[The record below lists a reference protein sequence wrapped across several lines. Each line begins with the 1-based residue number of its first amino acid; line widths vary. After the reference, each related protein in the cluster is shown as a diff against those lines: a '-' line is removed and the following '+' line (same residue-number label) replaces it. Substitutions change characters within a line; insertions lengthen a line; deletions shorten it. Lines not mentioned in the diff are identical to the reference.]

1 MEIISTAVAEGR
13 KDDFQLF
20 KESKVEMREQNRCLA
35 VSGYQGLTNL
45 QANSLL
51 PQKKSKQH
59 SLSKSN
65 QVAHKVLAASRTFCQ
80 HVIGKLNIAAIL
92 CLR

>member
-20 KESKVEMREQNRCLA
+20 KESKVEMREQNRYLA

-65 QVAHKVLAASRTFCQ
+65 QVAHKVLAASHTFCQ
-80 HVIGKLNIAAIL
+80 HVIGKFKIAAIL

>member
-1 MEIISTAVAEGR
+1 LEIISTAVAGR
-13 KDDFQLF
+13 RKHDFQLF

-65 QVAHKVLAASRTFCQ
+65 QVVHKVLAASRTFCQ
-80 HVIGKLNIAAIL
+80 HVIGKLKISAIL